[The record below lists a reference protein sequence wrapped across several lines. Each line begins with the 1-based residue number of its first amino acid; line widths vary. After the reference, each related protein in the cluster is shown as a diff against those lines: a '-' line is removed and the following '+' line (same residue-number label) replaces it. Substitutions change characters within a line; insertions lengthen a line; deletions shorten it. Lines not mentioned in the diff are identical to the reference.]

1 MEDCAKSELDYRGS
15 PLTWCNNDFDSTC
28 TCACLDRALASA
40 SWIEMF
46 PSTVV
51 EHVPST
57 GSDHSVIFIPLD
69 SGPST
74 IYKEAF

>member
-1 MEDCAKSELDYRGS
+1 MQDYAKSELDFRGF

-28 TCACLDRALASA
+28 TYARLDKTLASA
-40 SWIEMF
+40 SWIELF

-57 GSDHSVIFIPLD
+57 C
-69 SGPST
+69 
-74 IYKEAF
+74 

>member
-1 MEDCAKSELDYRGS
+1 MQDCAKSELDFRGF

-28 TCACLDRALASA
+28 TCARLDKALASA
-40 SWIEMF
+40 SWIELF

-57 GSDHSVIFIPLD
+57 C
-69 SGPST
+69 
-74 IYKEAF
+74 

>member
-1 MEDCAKSELDYRGS
+1 MEDYAKSELDFRGS
-15 PLTWCNNDFDSTC
+15 PLTWCKNDFDSTC
-28 TCACLDRALASA
+28 TCARLDRALASA

-46 PSTVV
+46 PSTVF

-69 SGPST
+69 SSPSAM
-74 IYKEAF
+74 YKEAF

>member
-1 MEDCAKSELDYRGS
+1 MEDCPKSELDYRGS

-28 TCACLDRALASA
+28 TCARLDNASAFA

-57 GSDHSVIFIPLD
+57 GSDHSIFIPLD
-69 SGPST
+69 SGPSA